1 MISQVVALSG
11 QIETVSRRV
20 SGRAISRIY
29 DLIRKQPISTA
40 PSVDAGGSRGRMNTM
55 SDGAVMTGR
64 TVTHYRVGQK
74 IGEGGSAVVYR
85 AEDLAL
91 GREVVIK
98 FFASNGAGSVAHFQ
112 HEARTIS
119 SLNHP
124 NICTI
129 YEIGEH
135 EGGHFLAMEMLDG
148 QTLSQVIGGRPL
160 TSDRLIDLGTQI
172 ADALEAAHAEA
183 IVHRDVKPANI
194 FVTRSGRI
202 KLLDFGVAVLLP
214 RRVDPTTARSLFS
227 TGGTIPYMSPEQARV
242 EDLDHRTDLFSL
254 GAVLY
259 EMATGRRPFVG
270 ATTTEVLAAI
280 VNQPPIAPR
289 ALNPAVP
296 PEFERIITKALEKN
310 PALRYQTASDLKVDL
325 QRLKR
330 ELDRARSVHSHAPG
344 RASAL
349 WSSRSTWLRT
359 AAVIGASAVVGSGW
373 WAMAAMRARTG
384 STASTDVSGPVR
396 KTDIGIRPDVEAPRK
411 ATASVVERSTPAAP
425 MRRDAPLQRSDAA
438 FASDPVPFPP
448 PANDPPPPPPD
459 YLLIARQQID
469 LKLYDQAIDSL
480 RKVAQGSQREKAID
494 ASFLI
499 ASVHETR
506 GDTANAMSTYI
517 EIASRFPDDPRA
529 AEALVRLSESMLKS
543 KSRDKEQDACRTLT
557 EIVQKYP
564 ASPWAP
570 RALAMRGDIEMRQ
583 GTYQRDDVLGG
594 SVPTAAVTY
603 REIVERYG
611 TSDAATPALKNLAR
625 IYTDTKR
632 FELAAATFE
641 ALATRDADDRY
652 DAWFA
657 AGEIHEKRL
666 KDNGRAKSDYSRVPP
681 SSPHYAEARKRISR

>member
-1 MISQVVALSG
+1 
-11 QIETVSRRV
+11 
-20 SGRAISRIY
+20 
-29 DLIRKQPISTA
+29 
-40 PSVDAGGSRGRMNTM
+40 MNTM
-55 SDGAVMTGR
+55 PEGAVMTGQ
-64 TVTHYRVGQK
+64 TVTHYLVGEK
-74 IGEGGSAVVYR
+74 LGEGGSAVVYR

-98 FFASNGAGSVAHFQ
+98 FFSSSRAGSIAHLQ

-135 EGGHFLAMEMLDG
+135 EGGHFLAMELLDG
-148 QTLSQVIGGRPL
+148 QTLSQTIAGRPL

-172 ADALEAAHAEA
+172 ADALEAAHAEG

-214 RRVDPTTARSLFS
+214 RRMDPTMARSLSS

-259 EMATGRRPFVG
+259 EMAVGRRPFVG
-270 ATTTEVLAAI
+270 ATANDVLAAI

-296 PEFERIITKALEKN
+296 LELERIITKALEKH

-330 ELDRARSVHSHAPG
+330 DLDRASSVNGGASG
-344 RASAL
+344 RTPAL
-349 WSSRSTWLRT
+349 WSTRPASWIWIAAAIGVPVLAGAGWLAT
-359 AAVIGASAVVGSGW
+359 GP
-373 WAMAAMRARTG
+373 MRAQPG
-384 STASTDVSGPVR
+384 AASPPVTIAPVR
-396 KTDIGIRPDVEAPRK
+396 GADISIAPDLEPPK
-411 ATASVVERSTPAAP
+411 ADAGRAVQRTPAAAG
-425 MRRDAPLQRSDAA
+425 RETAPRH
-438 FASDPVPFPP
+438 SDPAAARHPVEPTLKET
-448 PANDPPPPPPD
+448 PAPAAD
-459 YLLIARQQID
+459 YLLIAKQQID

-480 RKVAQGSQREKAID
+480 RNVAQGTQRQRAIE

-499 ASVHETR
+499 ASIYDTR
-506 GDTANAMSTYI
+506 SDAANAMSTYI
-517 EIASRFPDDPRA
+517 EIANRFRDDPRA
-529 AEALVRLSESMLKS
+529 AEALFKLSQSMLKS
-543 KSRDKEQDACRTLT
+543 KGRDREQGARRTLT
-557 EIVQKYP
+557 GIVENYP

-570 RALAMRGDIEMRQ
+570 RALVLRGDIEARQ
-583 GTYQRDDVLGG
+583 GAYQRDDALGG

-603 REIVERYG
+603 REVVERYG
-611 TSDAATPALKNLAR
+611 SSDAAPAALKSLAR
-625 IYTDTKR
+625 IYAETKR
-632 FELAAATFE
+632 FALAAAAFE
-641 ALATRDADDRY
+641 ALAARDASDRD

-657 AGEIHEKRL
+657 AGEIYDKRL
-666 KDNGRAKSDYSRVPP
+666 KDPLRARAAYSQVPS
-681 SSPHYAEARKRISR
+681 SSPHYAEARKRLAK